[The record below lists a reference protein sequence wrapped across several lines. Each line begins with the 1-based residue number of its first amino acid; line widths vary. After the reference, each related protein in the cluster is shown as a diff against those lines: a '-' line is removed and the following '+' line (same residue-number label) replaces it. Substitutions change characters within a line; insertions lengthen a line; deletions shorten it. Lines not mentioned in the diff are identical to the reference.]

1 MKILVSI
8 FAFLIS
14 INCSAQ
20 NLAGN
25 PGFEQFTAYPTGAA
39 QWNLATGWSNCSG
52 NGSPDYAHM
61 LGSGLASLPNNYFAT
76 VSPHSGD
83 AIMGFILWHTS
94 YLFREY
100 LSTPLSSPLTIG
112 QTYNVSFYLTNGV
125 HNGNYGGFA
134 VDQVGAV
141 FSTSQLTQNAS
152 DNISVTPHFVYPGT
166 FQNSAWQL
174 VSFQFI
180 ADSAYQFITFGNFAD
195 DLVTDTSYY
204 ATSGFPAAY
213 YFIDDVS
220 VELANL
226 TPVAAFSSP
235 NQICP
240 GTCTDFT
247 NLSQNAATFIWSFP
261 GATPSTST
269 DVNPATICYN
279 SPGNYNVTLIATNA
293 TGSDTLT
300 LNNYITVYP
309 YPSPQ
314 GILQSGDT
322 LFANQGAISYQWYFN
337 GNIINGATEFFYI
350 ASQNGDYNVVATDAN
365 GCEVEA
371 AIFDVTTG
379 IFNLPSV
386 NEPLISIFPNPAND
400 ILHLIYQPANE
411 TAVKVF
417 IYNMLGEEIYSVERA
432 LGNGEINVSLLE
444 SGCYILEIISSKG
457 SHQLLFLKNKNR

>member
-1 MKILVSI
+1 MKTRFMFLALFI
-8 FAFLIS
+8 FIKS
-14 INCSAQ
+14 QAQ

-25 PGFEQFTAYPTGAA
+25 PGFELNTGIPTGAA
-39 QWNLATGWSNCSG
+39 QWNLATGWSNCGG

-76 VSPHSGD
+76 VSPNSGD
-83 AIMGFILWHTS
+83 AIMGFILWHTG

-100 LSTPLSSPLTIG
+100 LATPLTSPLTIG

-141 FSTSQLTQNAS
+141 FSTSQLTQSVS
-152 DNISVTPHFVYPGT
+152 DNIAVTPHYVYPGT

-174 VSFQFI
+174 ISFQFI

-195 DLVTDTSYY
+195 DLATDTTYY

-213 YFIDDVS
+213 YFIDDVA

-226 TPVAAFSSP
+226 QPQAAFVSP
-235 NQICP
+235 NHICP
-240 GTCTDFT
+240 GTCTNFT
-247 NLSQNAATFIWSFP
+247 NLSQNATSYLWTFS

-269 DVNPATICYN
+269 DINPSTICYN
-279 SPGNYNVTLIATNA
+279 SPGTYTVSLIATNA
-293 TGSDTLT
+293 IGSDTLT

-314 GILQSGDT
+314 GISQSGDT
-322 LFANQGAISYQWYFN
+322 LFANQGAISYQWYYN
-337 GNIINGATEFFYI
+337 GSIITGATDYVYI

-379 IFNLPSV
+379 FFNDPSGD
-386 NEPLISIFPNPAND
+386 ELLISIFPNPVDD
-400 ILHLIYQPANE
+400 ILHLIYQTENE
-411 TAVKVF
+411 SPIKFSV
-417 IYNMLGEEIYSVERA
+417 YSMLGEEKISDEQTRF
-432 LGNGEINVSLLE
+432 GEINVSTLE
-444 SGCYILEIISSKG
+444 SGCYVLTIISDKKN
-457 SHQLLFLKNKNR
+457 HQLLFLKK